1 MTNTKTFRLWI
12 VNVISFILF
21 SLLGLT
27 GLINWLI
34 LPTGDGPRRGLGR
47 SLRHLLVEVH
57 EWAALLF
64 MIVIIVHMV
73 LHWGYIKANLKK
85 HGIVK

>member
-1 MTNTKTFRLWI
+1 
-12 VNVISFILF
+12 
-21 SLLGLT
+21 
-27 GLINWLI
+27 

-47 SLRHLLVEVH
+47 SLRHFLVEVH